1 MVIGFLPS
9 GHAHAT
15 ESGRSLRIGGS
26 TTFRC
31 RADTDAPNESEGD
44 DDRVRL
50 PRSGLA
56 ALACLG
62 LTVAAE
68 IASLVL
74 SWGFADPLDTVLFA
88 LDDSP

>member
-1 MVIGFLPS
+1 M
-9 GHAHAT
+9 
-15 ESGRSLRIGGS
+15 
-26 TTFRC
+26 
-31 RADTDAPNESEGD
+31 
-44 DDRVRL
+44 RL

-74 SWGFADPLDTVLFA
+74 SWGFADPLDTSLFA
-88 LDDSP
+88 LYNITLTAVGLSSSSSCRATLSGGSCASLGCRVR